1 MTIRI
6 ASLEAMQ
13 ALGAALAQVS
23 QPGDV
28 IALSGDL
35 GAGKSTLARA
45 ILSTLGFAGEV
56 PSPTFALILP
66 YDPPDVRI
74 PVIHADFYRLE
85 GAMELDELGLDAG
98 DPALLIAEWPERV
111 GGLAGPDTLELR
123 IAGTDASERAIIAH
137 AGANWHA
144 RWQQIA
150 GGKFEHA

>member
-1 MTIRI
+1 MTLTV
-6 ASLEAMQ
+6 ASVAVMQ
-13 ALGAALAQVS
+13 QLGQQLADTAR
-23 QPGDV
+23 PGDT

-45 ILSTLGFAGEV
+45 ILGGLGFVGEV

-66 YDPPDVRI
+66 YDPPEVRI

-98 DPALLIAEWPERV
+98 EPALLIAEWPERV
-111 GGLAGPDTLELR
+111 GGLAGPDTLQLR
-123 IAGTDASERAIIAH
+123 ITGSDASERRIGAV
-137 AGANWHA
+137 AGQNWQA

-150 GGKFEHA
+150 GRWS

>member
-1 MTIRI
+1 MTISVT
-6 ASLEAMQ
+6 SLDAMQ
-13 ALGAALAQVS
+13 ALGAALADVTR
-23 QPGDV
+23 PGDV

-35 GAGKSTLARA
+35 GAGKSTLARS
-45 ILSTLGFAGEV
+45 ILAALGFNGEV

-66 YDPPDVRI
+66 YDPPEVRI
-74 PVIHADFYRLE
+74 PVIHADFYRLD

-123 IAGTDASERAIIAH
+123 IEGTDASERAVTAR
-137 AGANWHA
+137 AGANWQA

-150 GGKFEHA
+150 GGVT

>member
-1 MTIRI
+1 MLRV

-13 ALGAALAQVS
+13 RLGERLAHVA
-23 QPGDV
+23 QPGDI

-45 ILSTLGFAGEV
+45 ILKALGFAGDV

-85 GAMELDELGLDAG
+85 DAMDLDELGLDAG
-98 DPALLIAEWPERV
+98 EPALLIAEWPERV
-111 GGLAGPDTLELR
+111 GGLAGPGTLELR
-123 IAGTDASERAIIAH
+123 ISGTDASERAIAAE
-137 AGANWHA
+137 AGEGWRA

-150 GGKFEHA
+150 GGWS

>member
-1 MTIRI
+1 MTIAI
-6 ASLEAMQ
+6 SSIESMQ
-13 ALGAALAQVS
+13 ALGSALADAAR
-23 QPGDV
+23 PGDV

-45 ILSTLGFAGEV
+45 VLKALGFAGEV

-85 GAMELDELGLDAG
+85 DATELDELGLDAG
-98 DPALLIAEWPERV
+98 EPALLIAEWPERV

-123 IAGTDASERAIIAH
+123 IAGTDASERTITAH
-137 AGANWHA
+137 AGTNWHA

-150 GGKFEHA
+150 GGGF

>member
-1 MTIRI
+1 MTIAI

-13 ALGAALAQVS
+13 ALGTALAEVA

-45 ILSTLGFAGEV
+45 ILLALGFAGEV

-66 YDPPDVRI
+66 YDPPEVRI
-74 PVIHADFYRLE
+74 PVIHADFYRLD

-98 DPALLIAEWPERV
+98 EPALLIAEWPERV

-123 IAGTDASERAIIAH
+123 IMGTDASERSIVAQP
-137 AGANWHA
+137 GSNWCA

-150 GGKFEHA
+150 GDRS

>member
-1 MTIRI
+1 MMVRI
-6 ASLEAMQ
+6 ASLDAMAQLGQ
-13 ALGAALAQVS
+13 ALADTAR
-23 QPGDV
+23 PGDI

-45 ILSTLGFAGEV
+45 ILNALGFAGEV

-66 YDPPDVRI
+66 YDPPEVRI
-74 PVIHADFYRLE
+74 PVIHADFYRLD

-111 GGLAGPDTLELR
+111 GGLAGPDTLQLR
-123 IAGTDASERAIIAH
+123 IEGTDASERLLNAQP
-137 AGANWHA
+137 GERWLE

-150 GGKFEHA
+150 GGES

>member
-1 MTIRI
+1 MTLQI

-13 ALGAALAQVS
+13 ALGAALAEVA

-45 ILSTLGFAGEV
+45 ILAALGFSGEV

-66 YDPPDVRI
+66 YDPPEVRI
-74 PVIHADFYRLE
+74 PVIHADFYRLD

-98 DPALLIAEWPERV
+98 EPALLVAEWPDRV

-123 IAGTDASERAIIAH
+123 IMGTDASERSIVAQP
-137 AGANWHA
+137 GANWSA

-150 GGKFEHA
+150 GDRS

>member
-1 MTIRI
+1 MTLTIR
-6 ASLEAMQ
+6 SLDAMQ
-13 ALGAALAQVS
+13 ALGSALADVARA
-23 QPGDV
+23 GDV

-45 ILSTLGFAGEV
+45 ILTALGFAGEV

-66 YDPPDVRI
+66 YDPPEVRI

-98 DPALLIAEWPERV
+98 EPALLIAEWPERV
-111 GGLAGPDTLELR
+111 GGLGGPDTLELR
-123 IAGTDASERAIIAH
+123 IAGTDASERTITAQ
-137 AGANWHA
+137 AGANWQA

-150 GGKFEHA
+150 GGRF

>member
-1 MTIRI
+1 MTFKI

-13 ALGAALAQVS
+13 ALGSALAEVAG
-23 QPGDV
+23 PGDV

-45 ILSTLGFAGEV
+45 IFLALGFAGEV

-66 YDPPDVRI
+66 YDPPEVRI
-74 PVIHADFYRLE
+74 PVIHADFYRLD

-123 IAGTDASERAIIAH
+123 IEGTDASERTITAR
-137 AGANWHA
+137 AGSNWHA

-150 GGKFEHA
+150 GGRS

>member
-1 MTIRI
+1 MLTLGSI
-6 ASLEAMQ
+6 EAMQ
-13 ALGAALAQVS
+13 RLGQQLADLA
-23 QPGDV
+23 QPGDT

-45 ILSTLGFAGEV
+45 VLNALGFAGEV

-66 YDPPDVRI
+66 YDPPEVRI

-98 DPALLIAEWPERV
+98 EPALLIAEWPERV
-111 GGLAGPDTLELR
+111 GGLAGPDTLQLR
-123 IAGTDASERAIIAH
+123 ITGSDASDRQIDAQPGH
-137 AGANWHA
+137 NWQA

-150 GGKFEHA
+150 GRWS

>member
-1 MTIRI
+1 MLT
-6 ASLEAMQ
+6 LESIDAMQ
-13 ALGAALAQVS
+13 RLGQRLADAA
-23 QPGDV
+23 QPGDT

-45 ILSTLGFAGEV
+45 ILTALGFVGEV

-66 YDPPDVRI
+66 YDPPEVRI
-74 PVIHADFYRLE
+74 PVIHADFYRLDSE
-85 GAMELDELGLDAG
+85 MELEELGLDAG

-123 IAGTDASERAIIAH
+123 ITGSDASEREIDARP
-137 AGANWHA
+137 GQNWQA

-150 GGKFEHA
+150 GELS

>member
-1 MTIRI
+1 MTLRI
-6 ASLEAMQ
+6 ASLEATQ
-13 ALGAALAQVS
+13 ALGAALAGAA

-45 ILSTLGFAGEV
+45 ILAALGFAGEV

-66 YDPPDVRI
+66 YDPPEVRI

-98 DPALLIAEWPERV
+98 DPSLLIAEWPERV

-123 IAGTDASERAIIAH
+123 IEGTDASERTITAQ
-137 AGANWHA
+137 AGAHWHA

-150 GGKFEHA
+150 GDRS

>member
-6 ASLEAMQ
+6 VSLEAMR
-13 ALGAALAQVS
+13 ALGARLADVA

-45 ILSTLGFAGEV
+45 IVDALGFAGEV

-74 PVIHADFYRLE
+74 PVIHADFYRLD
-85 GAMELDELGLDAG
+85 GAADLDELGLDAG
-98 DPALLIAEWPERV
+98 DAALLIAEWPERV
-111 GGLAGPDTLELR
+111 GGLAGPDTLELQ
-123 IAGTDASERAIIAH
+123 IAGSDASERAISAQ
-137 AGANWHA
+137 AGQNWQA

-150 GGKFEHA
+150 GEWS

>member
-1 MTIRI
+1 MLTVGSIK
-6 ASLEAMQ
+6 AMQ
-13 ALGAALAQVS
+13 RLGQQLADAAR
-23 QPGDV
+23 PGDT

-45 ILSTLGFAGEV
+45 ILNALGFAGEV

-66 YDPPDVRI
+66 YDPPEVRL
-74 PVIHADFYRLE
+74 PVIHADFYRLD

-111 GGLAGPDTLELR
+111 GGLAGPDTLQLR
-123 IAGTDASERAIIAH
+123 ITGSDASERRIEAQP
-137 AGANWHA
+137 GANWQA

-150 GGKFEHA
+150 GRWS

>member
-1 MTIRI
+1 MTLQI

-13 ALGAALAQVS
+13 ALGRALAEVA

-45 ILSTLGFAGEV
+45 ILLALGFSGEV

-66 YDPPDVRI
+66 YDPPEVRI
-74 PVIHADFYRLE
+74 PVIHADFYRLD

-98 DPALLIAEWPERV
+98 EPALLIAEWPERV

-123 IAGTDASERAIIAH
+123 ITGTDASERSIVAKP
-137 AGANWHA
+137 GANWSA

-150 GGKFEHA
+150 GDRS